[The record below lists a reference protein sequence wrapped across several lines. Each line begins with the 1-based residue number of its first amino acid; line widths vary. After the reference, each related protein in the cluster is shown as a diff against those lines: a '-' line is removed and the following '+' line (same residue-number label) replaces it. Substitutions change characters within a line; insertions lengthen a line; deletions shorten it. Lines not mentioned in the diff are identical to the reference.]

1 MSKEANQN
9 DVDGFYSASSCLQ
22 KHMILLQQKGTEDG
36 LKSTCSPIQNQT
48 TTVQVHLK
56 FTFLCVCVSLSAA
69 RGKAAL
75 IVCLQFTASSSVLP
89 TKLRVWTEHGLL
101 LLLVSLFVHVLVVLA
116 VRLQQLVPPSEGGG
130 VVPNEVHVMEVME
143 TGTGVER
150 DQVER
155 VPRDVVSTE
164 REGAR
169 ENLNLN
175 HLFFPSVSDIN
186 IYINYVFVMVILE
199 IGWIYL
205 GSVLMLLPC
214 DWI

>member
-56 FTFLCVCVSLSAA
+56 FTFICVCVSLSAA
-69 RGKAAL
+69 SGKAAL
-75 IVCLQFTASSSVLP
+75 IVCLQFTASSSLLP

-175 HLFFPSVSDIN
+175 HLFFPSVSDMN

>member
-75 IVCLQFTASSSVLP
+75 IVCLQFTASSSLLP

>member
-175 HLFFPSVSDIN
+175 HLFFPSVSDMN

>member
-1 MSKEANQN
+1 M
-9 DVDGFYSASSCLQ
+9 
-22 KHMILLQQKGTEDG
+22 
-36 LKSTCSPIQNQT
+36 
-48 TTVQVHLK
+48 
-56 FTFLCVCVSLSAA
+56 
-69 RGKAAL
+69 
-75 IVCLQFTASSSVLP
+75 
-89 TKLRVWTEHGLL
+89 
-101 LLLVSLFVHVLVVLA
+101 HVLVVLA

-169 ENLNLN
+169 LNFNLN

-199 IGWIYL
+199 IG
-205 GSVLMLLPC
+205 
-214 DWI
+214 

>member
-22 KHMILLQQKGTEDG
+22 KHMILLRQKGTEDG

-48 TTVQVHLK
+48 TTVQVNLK
-56 FTFLCVCVSLSAA
+56 FTFLCVCVSLIAA

-75 IVCLQFTASSSVLP
+75 IVCLQFTASSSLLP

-169 ENLNLN
+169 ENLRLSAI
-175 HLFFPSVSDIN
+175 HSKKSSFFPFCLRYEY
-186 IYINYVFVMVILE
+186 IYILIMFL
-199 IGWIYL
+199 
-205 GSVLMLLPC
+205 
-214 DWI
+214 